1 MVVFRVSWTAMTAG
15 LVLLSTVSCGMDVSA
30 VSSLRFDA
38 ESAKNRPVSKVIT
51 LLKEMLAQLHKEAE
65 EDQDIYDKLACWCET
80 NDREKTKAIKEAE
93 EKIDMLL
100 SKIEEL
106 TGMSAQFDTEIK
118 NLGKDIAKDEDS
130 LDKAIAIRKKEL
142 AEFVAEEKDLLQAIT
157 SLKAAIAVL
166 SKHHTSFLQ
175 MPEHHLV
182 RVASTLQHVMHKH
195 ASLLEGVLT
204 HSQRRVVA
212 SFMQTSYAPQSGEIF
227 GILQQM
233 LETFETNIAGAQ
245 KDEQAAQK
253 AYEELKASKEAE
265 IAAAT
270 ESKNK
275 KAGELADTDEKLA
288 NMNTDLDD
296 TRAKLAADEQYLMML
311 KEKCEMT
318 DKEWEERTKTRQLE
332 MEAVSKALAIL
343 SSDDAHDTFTRTF
356 NFIQKEA
363 AGHRLMRSQ
372 AAELLTTMA
381 KKVQSP
387 RLAVLASR
395 VRLDAFTRV
404 KKAIDDMVAQL
415 LKEKQDE
422 IKHKDFCVEEFNTN

>member
-1 MVVFRVSWTAMTAG
+1 
-15 LVLLSTVSCGMDVSA
+15 MDVSV

-51 LLKEMLAQLHKEAE
+51 LLKDMLIQLQKEAE
-65 EDQDIYDKLACWCET
+65 EDEDIYDKLACWCET

-106 TGMSAQFDTEIK
+106 TGMSAQFGTEIK

-182 RVASTLQHVMHKH
+182 RVASTLQHVMTKH
-195 ASLLEGVLT
+195 ANLFKGVLT

-233 LETFETNIAGAQ
+233 LETFETNLAGAQ
-245 KDEQAAQK
+245 KDEQAAVK
-253 AYEELKASKEAE
+253 AFEELKASKEEE

-270 ESKNK
+270 ELKNR
-275 KAGELADTDEKLA
+275 KA
-288 NMNTDLDD
+288 
-296 TRAKLAADEQYLMML
+296 
-311 KEKCEMT
+311 
-318 DKEWEERTKTRQLE
+318 
-332 MEAVSKALAIL
+332 
-343 SSDDAHDTFTRTF
+343 
-356 NFIQKEA
+356 
-363 AGHRLMRSQ
+363 
-372 AAELLTTMA
+372 
-381 KKVQSP
+381 
-387 RLAVLASR
+387 
-395 VRLDAFTRV
+395 
-404 KKAIDDMVAQL
+404 
-415 LKEKQDE
+415 
-422 IKHKDFCVEEFNTN
+422 